1 MNTLF
6 KLLLLPF
13 KFMFAIIYY
22 PFYFMLKLM
31 FLIIYY
37 PICWTFKIAFFPFS
51 IFKLLFNN
59 TNYNAIL
66 NREFYAE
73 NLDENKEKLSYNG
86 VYLITIK
93 SRNATYKYIGSTYND
108 GTLYRRWKKHLSVH
122 GDAELLNKIWER
134 EISNNKSTKI
144 SFTPLYITKNK
155 TNQSTMVEMENK
167 FKLQYNTRNNG
178 NEYGLNLN

>member
-6 KLLLLPF
+6 KLFLLPF
-13 KFMFAIIYY
+13 KFIFAIIYY
-22 PFYFMLKLM
+22 P
-31 FLIIYY
+31 IYLV
-37 PICWTFKIAFFPFS
+37 FKIAFFPFS
-51 IFKLLFNN
+51 ILKLLFNN

-66 NREFYAE
+66 NHKFYAE
-73 NLDENKEKLSYNG
+73 DLDENKEKLSYNG

-108 GTLYRRWKKHLSVH
+108 GTLYKRWKKHLSVH
-122 GDAELLNKIWER
+122 GDAVYLNEIWER
-134 EISNNKSTKI
+134 EISNNKNTKI
-144 SFTPLYITKNK
+144 SFTPLYIAKNE
-155 TNQSTMVEMENK
+155 TDQSTMVEMENK

>member
-6 KLLLLPF
+6 KLFLLPF
-13 KFMFAIIYY
+13 KFMFAI
-22 PFYFMLKLM
+22 M
-31 FLIIYY
+31 YY
-37 PICWTFKIAFFPFS
+37 PIYWTFKITFFPFS

-66 NREFYAE
+66 NCEFYAE

-93 SRNATYKYIGSTYND
+93 SKNATYKYIGSTYND
-108 GTLYRRWKKHLSVH
+108 GTLYKRWKKHLSVH

-144 SFTPLYITKNK
+144 SFTPLYIAKNE
-155 TNQSTMVEMENK
+155 TDQSTMVEIENK
-167 FKLQYNTRNNG
+167 FKLQYNTRKNG

>member
-1 MNTLF
+1 M
-6 KLLLLPF
+6 LLLIFSKTIVIP
-13 KFMFAIIYY
+13 
-22 PFYFMLKLM
+22 
-31 FLIIYY
+31 
-37 PICWTFKIAFFPFS
+37 S

-122 GDAELLNKIWER
+122 GDATRLNEIWER
-134 EISNNKSTKI
+134 EISNNKNTKI
-144 SFTPLYITKNK
+144 SFTPLYIAKNE
-155 TNQSTMVEMENK
+155 TDQSTMVEIENK
-167 FKLQYNTRNNG
+167 FKLRYNTRY
-178 NEYGLNLN
+178 NENKYGLNLN

>member
-6 KLLLLPF
+6 KLFLLPF

-22 PFYFMLKLM
+22 PIY
-31 FLIIYY
+31 LI
-37 PICWTFKIAFFPFS
+37 FKIAFFPFS

-66 NREFYAE
+66 NHEFYAE

-93 SRNATYKYIGSTYND
+93 SRKATYRYIGSTYND

-122 GDAELLNKIWER
+122 GDAVLLNKVWER
-134 EISNNKSTKI
+134 EISKNKSTKI
-144 SFTPLYITKNK
+144 SFTPLYIAKNE
-155 TNQSTMVEMENK
+155 TDQSTMVEMENK
-167 FKLQYNTRNNG
+167 FKLKYNTRNSKNK
-178 NEYGLNLN
+178 YGLNLN

>member
-6 KLLLLPF
+6 KLFLLLL

-22 PFYFMLKLM
+22 P
-31 FLIIYY
+31 IY
-37 PICWTFKIAFFPFS
+37 WTFKIAFFPFS

-66 NREFYAE
+66 NHEFYAE
-73 NLDENKEKLSYNG
+73 DLDENKEKLSYNG

-93 SRNATYKYIGSTYND
+93 SRRAAYKYIGSTYND

-122 GDAELLNKIWER
+122 GDAVRLNEVWER
-134 EISNNKSTKI
+134 EISRNKSTKI
-144 SFTPLYITKNK
+144 SFTPLYIAKNE
-155 TNQSTMVEMENK
+155 TDQSTMVEIENK
-167 FKLQYNTRNNG
+167 FKRKYNTRSSKNK
-178 NEYGLNLN
+178 YGLNLN

>member
-6 KLLLLPF
+6 KLFLLPF
-13 KFMFAIIYY
+13 KFIFAIIYY
-22 PFYFMLKLM
+22 P
-31 FLIIYY
+31 IYLV
-37 PICWTFKIAFFPFS
+37 FKIAFFPFS

-59 TNYNAIL
+59 TNYNTIL

-93 SRNATYKYIGSTYND
+93 SKNAIYKYIGSTYND
-108 GTLYRRWKKHLSVH
+108 GTLYKRWKKHLSVH
-122 GDAELLNKIWER
+122 GDAVYLNEIWER
-134 EISNNKSTKI
+134 EISNNKNTKI
-144 SFTPLYITKNK
+144 SFTPLYIAKNE
-155 TNQSTMVEMENK
+155 TDQSTMVEMENK